1 MRRLGGATAKPQRQL
16 LNLILSTDYN
26 ADQGDVWDVATAYAL
41 HKQGLCRLVSI
52 GCNNKRQFSMASIE
66 QLRKYAGVPATY
78 TTWQYNG
85 SGSLS
90 QVALG
95 SREFIHG
102 TAMFDGTFG
111 PATVQGHIPG
121 LRQVLASCP
130 DQSVIYWNTGQ
141 IADLTELLASPAD
154 QYSPLTGRQ
163 LVAAKVLR
171 AYWEAAWCP
180 QNQTPGAQNGFG
192 VQSTEANI
200 AGDKVAAQYLVGTT
214 GGVPNWPPNVPFIWG
229 GDEQAGDVPAGPG
242 SLYASCINPLVSSA
256 RVAWGQTG
264 QRPIW
269 AEVCMMVEFYG
280 GLGIYY
286 VGNSG
291 GSMAIDASGNNAWT
305 QTPAGPHAYVSTI
318 NHGATSIAA
327 AAAWF
332 NRVVLPQV
340 AAPIALP
347 AAHDF
352 SDATAWWEFTNSG
365 KTSGTGATAQVLDS
379 TGNGYTL
386 GVPST
391 YTGCTFPTAV
401 LNGFQVGRFSS
412 AMMQFDS
419 LAATFAGAAHDMHVF
434 MLVKLTSV
442 TAFQVLLDISTG
454 DQTTYAHYLQRVEM
468 GILAGKFTGSR
479 TGAVS
484 TNCFQNGQVLAT
496 AGNWAILE
504 FAYCTSPPSGLAA
517 APTAGMGRSLTYI
530 NGVGP
535 TVSGNATDNTAYS
548 WTSGRLMGNPTSSDD
563 STHFYAGGD
572 VAEVAV
578 YNRVLWSQERA
589 ARLNYWNTR
598 YALGL
603 SL

>member
-1 MRRLGGATAKPQRQL
+1 MSFARTASVKPKRQL

-26 ADQGDVWDVATAYAL
+26 ADQGDVWDVAAAFAL

-52 GCNNKRQFSMASIE
+52 GCNNKRQFTMASIE
-66 QLRKYAGVPATY
+66 QMRKYAGIPATY

-85 SGSLS
+85 AASLS
-90 QVALG
+90 QATLG

-102 TAMFDGTFG
+102 TAIYDGTCG
-111 PATVQGHIPG
+111 PMTVQGHIPG

-141 IADLTELLASPAD
+141 ITDMTELLASPAD

-200 AGDKVAAQYLVGTT
+200 AGDKVAAQYLVGST
-214 GGVPNWPPNVPFIWG
+214 GGVANWPPNVQFVWG

-242 SLYASCINPLVSSA
+242 SLYAGCINPLVSSA
-256 RVAWGQTG
+256 RVAWGSAG

-280 GLGIYY
+280 GLGIYN

-291 GSMAIDASGNNAWT
+291 GTMTIDASGNNSWA
-305 QTPAGPHAYVSTI
+305 QTPAGPHAYISTV
-318 NHGATSIAA
+318 NHGAASIAGA
-327 AAAWF
+327 QAWF
-332 NRVVLPQV
+332 NKIVLPQ
-340 AAPIALP
+340 AAPITPLP
-347 AAHDF
+347 PAHDF
-352 SDATAWWEFTNSG
+352 SDATAWWEFTNPAN
-365 KTSGTGATAQVLDS
+365 TSGTGATAQVADS

-401 LNGFQVGRFSS
+401 LNGYQVGRFSS

-419 LAATFAGAAHDMHVF
+419 LAATFAGGPHDMHMF

-442 TAFQVLLDISTG
+442 TPTQILFDVSTG
-454 DQTTYAHYLQRVEM
+454 DQTTYAHYLQRM
-468 GILAGKFTGSR
+468 GADVSAGKWQVARCGTS
-479 TGAVS
+479 S
-484 TNCFQNGQVLAT
+484 TNCYLNGQHLMT
-496 AGNWAILE
+496 AGAWTILE
-504 FAYCTSPPSGLAA
+504 FAYTTSPPGGLET
-517 APTAGMGRSLTYI
+517 APTAGIGRNLSYI
-530 NGVGP
+530 NGTGP
-535 TVSGNATDNTAYS
+535 TVAGNPTDNTTYP
-548 WTSGRLMGNPTSSDD
+548 WTSGRLMGNPTSLDD

-578 YNRVLWSQERA
+578 YSRVLWSQERA

-598 YALGL
+598 YALAGC
-603 SL
+603 